1 MGLTAVALD
10 VDLTPAQAQM
20 GLVVPAAATALM
32 GEVGAIMVL
41 TMLFM
46 AVTSAGSA
54 ELIAVSSL
62 VTYDLYRTYK
72 NPNATGKQLVKVSRA
87 TIVGFGLGMGGL
99 AVILLGMGLS
109 LGFVY
114 LAMGILIGSA
124 VVPIALTIL
133 WKRTNRVAATAGA
146 VIGLL
151 ISTSTWVAVAASL
164 PEYGGVVDLASLG
177 HNYSMLFANIAG
189 IISGGVIAIIGSLAV
204 KSTFNWSDLKDKIT
218 LVEMSAADSAKIT
231 EDEETL
237 KKAFKFSIRGGGLMT
252 IILIIVW
259 PMPLIASGYV
269 FELGSYGIWVAISVV
284 WVSVASFFI
293 IFLPIIEAR
302 HGIAKVLSGKKT
314 EGA

>member
-1 MGLTAVALD
+1 
-10 VDLTPAQAQM
+10 M

-62 VTYDLYRTYK
+62 ITYDIYRTYK
-72 NPNATGKQLVKVSRA
+72 NPNATGKQLVKVSRI

-99 AVILLGMGLS
+99 AVILLHMGLS

-124 VVPIALTIL
+124 VIPIALTIL

-151 ISTSTWVAVAASL
+151 VAVTTWVSVAASL
-164 PEYGGVVDLASLG
+164 PEYNGVVDLTSLG
-177 HNYSMLFANIAG
+177 HNYSMLFGNVAG
-189 IISGGVIAIIGSLAV
+189 ILTGGAVAIIGSLAS
-204 KSTFNWSDLKDKIT
+204 KTSFDWKDLKEKIT
-218 LVEMSAADSAKIT
+218 LVEISAAQSAQVT
-231 EDEETL
+231 ENEETL
-237 KKAFKFSIRGGGLMT
+237 KRAFKFSLKGGGLMT
-252 IILIIVW
+252 LILIIAW
-259 PMPLIASGYV
+259 PMPLIASNFV
-269 FELGSYGIWVAISVV
+269 FDQFAYGVWVAISVV
-284 WVSVASFFI
+284 WVSVAAGFI
-293 IFLPIIEAR
+293 ILLPVIEAR
-302 HGIAKVLSGKKT
+302 HGISQVLRGSSSAEKAGKSAK
-314 EGA
+314 

>member
-1 MGLTAVALD
+1 
-10 VDLTPAQAQM
+10 
-20 GLVVPAAATALM
+20 
-32 GEVGAIMVL
+32 
-41 TMLFM
+41 
-46 AVTSAGSA
+46 
-54 ELIAVSSL
+54 
-62 VTYDLYRTYK
+62 
-72 NPNATGKQLVKVSRA
+72 
-87 TIVGFGLGMGGL
+87 
-99 AVILLGMGLS
+99 
-109 LGFVY
+109 
-114 LAMGILIGSA
+114 
-124 VVPIALTIL
+124 
-133 WKRTNRVAATAGA
+133 
-146 VIGLL
+146 
-151 ISTSTWVAVAASL
+151 
-164 PEYGGVVDLASLG
+164 
-177 HNYSMLFANIAG
+177 MLFANIAG

-269 FELGSYGIWVAISVV
+269 FELGSYGIWVAISVI